1 MSHIEAEKLEEL
13 AKSGGSDA
21 HLDGC
26 AECRASLKA
35 ATGRVRMLKA
45 LHPYTLGDVAFSR
58 VEARLMEEVAKP
70 RGFNWVRL
78 GLGFALAASVAAVA
92 WTLAPKAPAPSPI
105 VERQRVIVPK
115 VVEPLKVLSPE
126 LTAVRIEGGAKHSGS
141 NKPVVAGELLAADD
155 RVETAGKLT
164 LSGERLILEG
174 KGGLTLGHGLTASV
188 DDSFAAQVEPGDS
201 TALLDCAGTFVG
213 GVDAA
218 FLVTVAGAEVVVEVM
233 RGEVKVSP
241 EAQLADAMT
250 LKAPAS
256 AHLRQGRLVGA
267 ISRPAES
274 TRLTQLPK
282 RPWSKLDFDFPAGTQ
297 LELDGAK
304 VGVAPLSL
312 MWTDGKHKWRAV
324 GPGHAV
330 HEGTL
335 DLISGNPYT
344 VRAPPEIAA
353 DVEPDEATIAALN
366 AALKAQTPKLRA
378 CYEKWL
384 KANAGAEGEVELNLS
399 LAATGKVVK
408 VAIDPHDTGMSKDA
422 LDCLSRNAKALVLPK
437 VGSPQ
442 EVALPLILTTHH

>member
-13 AKSGGSDA
+13 AKSGGSDEHVA
-21 HLDGC
+21 GC
-26 AECRASLKA
+26 AECQASLKA
-35 ATGRVRMLKA
+35 AKARVRMLKE
-45 LHPYTLGDVAFSR
+45 LRPYTLGDIAFSR
-58 VEARLMEEVAKP
+58 VEARLMEEVGKP

-105 VERQRVIVPK
+105 VERPKVVAPK
-115 VVEPLKVLSPE
+115 VVEPLRVLTPD
-126 LTAVRIEGGAKHSGS
+126 LTAVRIEGGAKHSAT
-141 NKPVVAGELLAADD
+141 NKPVVAGEMLAADD
-155 RVETAGKLT
+155 RVESAGKLT
-164 LSGERLILEG
+164 LSGERLMLEG
-174 KGGLTLGHGLTASV
+174 KGVLTLGHGLTADL
-188 DDSFAAQVEPGDS
+188 DDSFAAQVEPGES
-201 TALLDCAGTFVG
+201 TALLHCAGTFVG

-218 FLVTVAGAEVVVEVM
+218 FLVTRAGGEVVVEVM
-233 RGEVKVSP
+233 RGEVKVSS
-241 EAQLADAMT
+241 EAQLGDATT

-256 AHLRQGRLVGA
+256 AHMRQGRLVGA

-297 LELDGAK
+297 LELDGGK
-304 VGVAPLSL
+304 VGVAPLSM
-312 MWTDGKHKWRAV
+312 MWTEGKHKWRAI

-335 DLISGNPYT
+335 ELISGSPFT
-344 VRAPPEIAA
+344 VRSPPEVTA
-353 DVEPDEATIAALN
+353 DVEPDEATIADLN
-366 AALKAQTPKLRA
+366 RALKAQTPKLRA

-384 KANAGAEGEVELNLS
+384 KANAGAQGEVELNLS

-408 VAIDPHDTGMSKDA
+408 VAVDAHDTGMSKDA
-422 LDCLSRNAKALVLPK
+422 LDCLTRNAKALVLPK